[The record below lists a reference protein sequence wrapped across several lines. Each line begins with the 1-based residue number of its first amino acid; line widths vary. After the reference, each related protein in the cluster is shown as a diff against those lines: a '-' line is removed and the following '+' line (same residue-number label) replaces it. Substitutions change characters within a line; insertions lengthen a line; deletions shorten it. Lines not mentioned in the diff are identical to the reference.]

1 LLTLF
6 VGNLS
11 LFNVIIAIIIVPR
24 IIKDINSIMIIII
37 LQIIIIEIVPI
48 VIVKIIIKTIIMI
61 IVIRIIMKL
70 IIVIIIIKTVI
81 MIIVYK
87 DHNKNIYCL
96 ILDYISYCIYY
107 CYKD

>member
-1 LLTLF
+1 MLTLF

-48 VIVKIIIKTIIMI
+48 IIVKIIIF
-61 IVIRIIMKL
+61 
-70 IIVIIIIKTVI
+70 
-81 MIIVYK
+81 
-87 DHNKNIYCL
+87 
-96 ILDYISYCIYY
+96 YY
-107 CYKD
+107 DNCYKGHNETNNCHNYY